1 MKNGRIFIMITAMNL
16 IWIAGCQTVE
26 SILAVQKPK
35 ANLLGLRFDEITLTQ
50 ATLLFDVEIEN
61 PYPVALPLTNLDYA
75 LSTND
80 NPLLSGKAK
89 LASLIDAQSS
99 KKVALPVTVSYL
111 DIAKAFRDIRP
122 GSQIPYKADL
132 GMSVDTPALGTIT
145 LPMTKKGQLDVPTIP
160 KLNEIN
166 WEKIIEKAVE
176 Q

>member
-1 MKNGRIFIMITAMNL
+1 MKTRRIFIMITVMSL
-16 IWIAGCQTVE
+16 IWIAGCQTME

-35 ANLLGLRFDEITLTQ
+35 ANLVGLRFDEITLTQ

-80 NPLLSGKAK
+80 NPLLSGAAK
-89 LASLIDAQSS
+89 LASLIDAKSS
-99 KKVALPVTVSYL
+99 KKVALPVTVGYL
-111 DIAKAFRDIRP
+111 DIAKAFKDIRP

-160 KLNEIN
+160 KLNEID
-166 WEKIIEKAVE
+166 WEKIIEKVVE

>member
-1 MKNGRIFIMITAMNL
+1 MKIRRIFIMITAINL
-16 IWIAGCQTVE
+16 IWITGCQTME

-35 ANLLGLRFDEITLTQ
+35 VNLVGLRFGEITLTQ

-80 NPLLSGKAK
+80 NPLFSGKAE
-89 LASLIDAQSS
+89 LASLIDAKSS
-99 KKVALPVTVSYL
+99 KKVALPVAIGYL

-160 KLNEIN
+160 KLNEID
-166 WEKIIEKAVE
+166 WGKIIEKAVE
-176 Q
+176 K

>member
-1 MKNGRIFIMITAMNL
+1 MIVITAMTL
-16 IWIAGCQTVE
+16 IWIVGCQTME
-26 SILAVQKPK
+26 SILTVQKPK
-35 ANLLGLRFDEITLTQ
+35 ASLVGFRFDEISLTQ

-80 NPLLSGKAK
+80 NTLLSGKAK
-89 LASLIDAQSS
+89 LAGLIDAESS
-99 KKVALPVTVSYL
+99 KEVALPVTVSYL
-111 DIAKAFRDIRP
+111 DIAKAFKDIRP

-166 WEKIIEKAVE
+166 WEKIIEKVTE